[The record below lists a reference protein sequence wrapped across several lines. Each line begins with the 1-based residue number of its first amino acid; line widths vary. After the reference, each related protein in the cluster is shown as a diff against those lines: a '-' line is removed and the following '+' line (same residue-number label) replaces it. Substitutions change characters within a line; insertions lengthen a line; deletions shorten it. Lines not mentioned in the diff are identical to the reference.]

1 MRKIAVKIASYNIAG
16 FAVSLI
22 AGFVAAPII
31 VAKLGVDLYGVYSFI
46 VTLIGF
52 TSILEFGFSAAIVK
66 FLAQYKDSDVK
77 LANKTLFMGFSWLI
91 LVGLIGSAFM
101 FFGAE
106 FLVKTFVRPDASAVR
121 LAVKAIKIAS
131 IGFIFGMV
139 NNALTG
145 VLRAYLRYDLT
156 NIINAAKII
165 VMYTAIIISLFS
177 GYGLAVMVSITV
189 LANMSSMLVY
199 FVTARK
205 ISNVLYMDRIANYL
219 DLGIVRMIVS
229 FSFFI
234 GVNNL
239 LSVAYFK
246 VDKFIVG
253 NILGASYIGYYS
265 LGFLVAS
272 MVMTINGLI
281 FNFLFPHISNV
292 LSTEQDRIGF
302 YFSKSMK
309 YAVAT
314 STLLA
319 FNVSAAGNFLL
330 IAVMGR
336 DFYSHIPYVIPV
348 MASLF
353 YFSGI
358 GVVPYH
364 FYNALGK
371 PKINLVSTGIGVG
384 LYLVGCIF
392 LTKRYG
398 ITGTASSLIFGIIP
412 FPIYFGIIIKSL
424 KISQIE
430 IWWLII
436 RGFGAVAIGATLG
449 AVIPKHI
456 ELGFG
461 GLTIFVI
468 ISAVLS
474 VSLCLCLRVI
484 ELPRGDLGKTIHKLR
499 VFAKNIKRK

>member
-1 MRKIAVKIASYNIAG
+1 MRKIVIKTASYNIAG

-31 VAKLGVDLYGVYSFI
+31 VGKLGVNLYGVYSFI
-46 VTLIGF
+46 VALIGF

-66 FLAQYKDSDVK
+66 FLSQYKDTDAK
-77 LANKTLFMGFSWLI
+77 LANKALIIGFSWLI
-91 LVGLIGSAFM
+91 FVGLIGSAFM
-101 FFGAE
+101 LFGAE
-106 FLVKTFVRPDASAVR
+106 FLIKTFVKPDVATVG
-121 LAVKAIKIAS
+121 LAVKAIRIAS
-131 IGFIFGMV
+131 IGFTFGMV
-139 NNALTG
+139 NSALTG
-145 VLRAYLRYDLT
+145 VLMAYLRYDLM
-156 NIINAAKII
+156 NIITVAKII
-165 VMYTAIIISLFS
+165 AMYAAILIFLFS

-189 LANMSSMLVY
+189 LANVCSMLVY
-199 FVTARK
+199 FVMARRVSD
-205 ISNVLYMDRIANYL
+205 IFYIDRSANYL
-219 DLGIVRMIVS
+219 DSGIARMIFS

-239 LSVAYFK
+239 LGVVYFRI
-246 VDKFIVG
+246 DKFIVG

-265 LGFLVAS
+265 LGFLVSS
-272 MVMTINGLI
+272 MVLTMNSLI

-292 LSTEQDRIGF
+292 LSTERERIGF
-302 YFSKSMK
+302 YFSRSIK

-314 STLLA
+314 SALLA
-319 FNVSAAGNFLL
+319 FNVSAVGNFLL
-330 IAVMGR
+330 IVVMGR
-336 DFYSHIPYVIPV
+336 DFYSHIPCVIPI

-358 GVVPYH
+358 GIVPYH
-364 FYNALGK
+364 FYNAHGR
-371 PKINLVSTGIGVG
+371 PKFNLISTGIGVG

-449 AVIPKHI
+449 AVIPRHI

-474 VSLCLCLRVI
+474 VSLCLCLRVFEI
-484 ELPRGDLGKTIHKLR
+484 PRESVFQAIHNFKYSD
-499 VFAKNIKRK
+499 KM

>member
-1 MRKIAVKIASYNIAG
+1 MRKIAVKSASYNIAG

-31 VAKLGVDLYGVYSFI
+31 VRKLGVDLYGVYSFI
-46 VTLIGF
+46 VALIGF
-52 TSILEFGFSAAIVK
+52 TSILEFGFSTAIVK
-66 FLAQYKDSDVK
+66 FLAQYKDTDAK
-77 LANKTLFMGFSWLI
+77 LANKTLIMGFSWLI
-91 LVGLIGSAFM
+91 IMGLIGSAIM
-101 FFGAE
+101 FLGAE
-106 FLVKTFVRPDASAVR
+106 FLVKTFVKPDASTVEI
-121 LAVKAIKIAS
+121 AVKAIKIAS
-131 IGFIFGMV
+131 IGFTFGLV
-139 NNALTG
+139 NSALTG
-145 VLRAYLRYDLT
+145 VLKAHLRYDLT
-156 NIINAAKII
+156 NIINVAKII
-165 VMYTAIIISLFS
+165 IMYTAILVSLFS

-189 LANMSSMLVY
+189 LANMGSMLVY
-199 FVTARK
+199 FVMAHRV
-205 ISNVLYMDRIANYL
+205 SNVLYMDRIANYL
-219 DLGIVRMIVS
+219 DPGIVRMIVS

-246 VDKFIVG
+246 MDKFIVG

-281 FNFLFPHISNV
+281 FDFLFPHISNV
-292 LSTEQDRIGF
+292 LSTERDRMGF
-302 YFSKSMK
+302 YFSKSIK
-309 YAVAT
+309 YAVT
-314 STLLA
+314 SSTLLA
-319 FNVSAAGNFLL
+319 FNISAVGNSLL
-330 IAVMGR
+330 IVVMGR
-336 DFYSHIPYVIPV
+336 DFYSHIPYVIPI

-371 PKINLVSTGIGVG
+371 PKINLISTGIGVG
-384 LYLVGCIF
+384 LYLAGCIF
-392 LTKRYG
+392 LTKHYG
-398 ITGTASSLIFGIIP
+398 ITGTASSLIFGIVP

-449 AVIPKHI
+449 AVIPRHM

-461 GLTIFVI
+461 GLTISVI

-474 VSLCLCLRVI
+474 VSLCLCLHVI
-484 ELPRGDLGKTIHKLR
+484 EMPREVLAKAIHNLR
-499 VFAKNIKRK
+499 VFK

>member
-1 MRKIAVKIASYNIAG
+1 MRKIAIKTASYNIAG

-22 AGFVAAPII
+22 ASFVAAPII
-31 VAKLGVDLYGVYSFI
+31 VRKLGVDLYGVYSFI
-46 VTLIGF
+46 VALIGF

-66 FLAQYKDSDVK
+66 FLSQYKDTDAK
-77 LANKTLFMGFSWLI
+77 LANKTLIIGFSWLI
-91 LVGLIGSAFM
+91 FVGLVGSAFM

-106 FLVKTFVRPDASAVR
+106 FLVKTFVKPQVSAVE

-131 IGFIFGMV
+131 VGFIFGMV
-139 NNALTG
+139 NSALTG

-156 NIINAAKII
+156 NIINVAKII
-165 VMYTAIIISLFS
+165 TMYTAIIVFIFA
-177 GYGLAVMVSITV
+177 GYGLAVMVAITV
-189 LANMSSMLVY
+189 LANMSSMLIY
-199 FVTARK
+199 FVTVRRV
-205 ISNVLYMDRIANYL
+205 SDVLYIDRNANYL
-219 DLGIVRMIVS
+219 DSRVVKMILG

-234 GVNNL
+234 GLNNI
-239 LSVAYFK
+239 LSVAYFRM
-246 VDKFIVG
+246 DKFIVG

-265 LGFLVAS
+265 LAFLVSS
-272 MVMTINGLI
+272 MVLTINGLI

-292 LSTEQDRIGF
+292 LSTERDQMGF

-314 STLLA
+314 SALLA
-319 FNVSAAGNFLL
+319 FNISAAGNFLL

-336 DFYSHIPYVIPV
+336 DFYSHIPYVIPI

-364 FYNALGK
+364 FYNAHGK
-371 PKINLVSTGIGVG
+371 PKINLISTGIGVG
-384 LYLVGCIF
+384 LYLAGCIF

-424 KISQIE
+424 KISQLN

-449 AVIPKHI
+449 AVIPTYI
-456 ELGFG
+456 QIGWS
-461 GLTIFVI
+461 GLTLFVI
-468 ISAVLS
+468 TSAVLS
-474 VSLCLCLRVI
+474 ITLCLCFRVI
-484 ELPRGDLGKTIHKLR
+484 SIPKEFLIKAIHSLR
-499 VFAKNIKRK
+499 VFTGNAI

>member
-1 MRKIAVKIASYNIAG
+1 MRKIAAKTASYNIAG

-31 VAKLGVDLYGVYSFI
+31 VAKLGIDLYGVYSFI
-46 VTLIGF
+46 VNLIGF

-66 FLAQYKDSDVK
+66 FLAQYKDSDIK
-77 LANKTLFMGFSWLI
+77 LANKTLFLGFSWLI
-91 LVGLIGSAFM
+91 LVGLIGTAFM

-106 FLVKTFVRPDASAVR
+106 FLVKTFVRPDASAVG

-139 NNALTG
+139 NSALIG
-145 VLRAYLRYDLT
+145 VLKAYLRYDLT
-156 NIINAAKII
+156 NIINVTKII
-165 VMYTAIIISLFS
+165 IMYTAILVSLFF
-177 GYGLAVMVSITV
+177 GCGLAAMVSITV
-189 LANMSSMLVY
+189 LANMGSMLVY
-199 FVTARK
+199 FVMARRV
-205 ISNVLYMDRIANYL
+205 SNVLYMDRIANYL

-239 LSVAYFK
+239 LGVAYFK

-272 MVMTINGLI
+272 MVMTINSLI
-281 FNFLFPHISNV
+281 FDFLFPHISNV
-292 LSTEQDRIGF
+292 LSTEQDQMKLH
-302 YFSKSMK
+302 FSRSMK
-309 YAVAT
+309 YAIAT
-314 STLLA
+314 SALLA

-330 IAVMGR
+330 IAVMGH
-336 DFYSHIPYVIPV
+336 DFYSHIPYVIPI

-371 PKINLVSTGIGVG
+371 PKFNLISTGIGVG
-384 LYLVGCIF
+384 LYSVGCIF

-398 ITGTASSLIFGIIP
+398 ITGTAFSLIFGIIP

-436 RGFGAVAIGATLG
+436 RGFGAVVIGAALG
-449 AVIPKHI
+449 AVMPIYVKAGWGVLP
-456 ELGFG
+456 LF
-461 GLTIFVI
+461 I
-468 ISAVLS
+468 IAFAVLS
-474 VSLCLCLRVI
+474 VILCLCFRVFEI
-484 ELPRGDLGKTIHKLR
+484 QKESLSKTIDVLK
-499 VFAKNIKRK
+499 VFRGKM